1 MRIEEAHVGYDM
13 FVKYLLFRSLS
24 VYENVLTSNDGKA
37 NAGITSGFHSPP
49 PNQMCMF
56 SFFLLVFSCFCCQ
69 KADYD
74 YEVIH
79 CQVQGLRATSAEE
92 LRKSLP

>member
-24 VYENVLTSNDGKA
+24 IYENVLRSNDGKA

-69 KADYD
+69 KADY
-74 YEVIH
+74 ER
-79 CQVQGLRATSAEE
+79 LRSDSLSSSRPTSAEE